1 MRTSQTELAGYRA
14 ESEQAQMVGGK
25 RASDSRIRDGAAET
39 RVRTSELVQWV
50 PQTQT
55 AQQALQSSSIRAA
68 LLLLEFPSHSS
79 FVEFEE

>member
-1 MRTSQTELAGYRA
+1 MQMSQTELAGYRA
-14 ESEQAQMVGGK
+14 ESEQAQTVGGK
-25 RASDSRIRDGAAET
+25 RASDSLTRDGAAQT

-50 PQTQT
+50 PQMQT
-55 AQQALQSSSIRAA
+55 AQQALPSSSIRAV